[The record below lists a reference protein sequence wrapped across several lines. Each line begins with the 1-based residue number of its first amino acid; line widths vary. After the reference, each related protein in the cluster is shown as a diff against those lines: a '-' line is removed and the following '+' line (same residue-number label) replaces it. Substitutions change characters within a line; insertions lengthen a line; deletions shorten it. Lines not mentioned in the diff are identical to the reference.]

1 MALSDSKVSDIYE
14 GLKYKFLFNN
24 DINCIH
30 ILLNLY
36 ELEDNINN
44 IVPSYIS
51 IKRLRKNIRKALKD
65 RRGNHLIAYNLGELI
80 HEDINRLELLIY
92 LEGYKAGYLNKKHIN
107 DLENIT
113 LRYFSISELYNKR
126 YLFNFDSS
134 IEEVNNFKT
143 DIYKSFLEE
152 KQTLNNLEETI
163 RNYTESILKAKVLSL
178 NKYLD
183 KQLAIEYQSKPA
195 YFRDEESLLTLEE
208 LKAIYKEVLKIITR
222 NINKLYN
229 DAYWNGLN
237 DRLIMR
243 YK

>member
-152 KQTLNNLEETI
+152 KQTLLGNTMSPIPRLGI
-163 RNYTESILKAKVLSL
+163 
-178 NKYLD
+178 NKYDVWGEALHGVVGRNNNSGATATSFPNSIAVGSTWD
-183 KQLAIEYQSKPA
+183 PELIKKEAIVIA
-195 YFRDEESLLTLEE
+195 DE
-208 LKAIYKEVLKIITR
+208 ARGFKIGR
-222 NINKLYN
+222 
-229 DAYWNGLN
+229 AHV
-237 DRLIMR
+237 
-243 YK
+243 

>member
-1 MALSDSKVSDIYE
+1 MALSDSKVYDIYE

-24 DINCIH
+24 DINCMH

-36 ELEDNINN
+36 ELENNINN
-44 IVPSYIS
+44 ICPTYIS
-51 IKRLRKNIRKALKD
+51 IRRLRKNIRKALKD

-92 LEGYKAGYLNKKHIN
+92 LEGYKAGYLNKRHVN
-107 DLENIT
+107 VLENIA
-113 LRYFSISELYNKR
+113 LEYFSISDLYNMR
-126 YLFNFDSS
+126 YLFNFDTS
-134 IEEVNNFKT
+134 IEDVDKFKSN
-143 DIYKSFLEE
+143 IYKTLLQEE
-152 KQTLNNLEETI
+152 KTQNILEETI
-163 RNYTESILKAKVLSL
+163 NNYTENILKPKVLSL

-183 KQLAIEYQSKPA
+183 KQLAIEYRSKPP

-208 LKAIYKEVLKIITR
+208 LKVVYKEVVKIITR
-222 NINKLYN
+222 NVNKLYN

>member
-1 MALSDSKVSDIYE
+1 MALSDTKVCDIYE

-44 IVPSYIS
+44 IVPKYIS

-107 DLENIT
+107 DLESIT
-113 LRYFSISELYNKR
+113 LRYFSISDLYSKR

-134 IEEVNNFKT
+134 IEEVSKFKR
-143 DIYKSFLEE
+143 DIYKSFLQE
-152 KQTLNNLEETI
+152 KQTMNNLEKTI
-163 RNYTESILKAKVLSL
+163 KNYTENILKPKVLSL
-178 NKYLD
+178 NKHLD
-183 KQLAIEYQSKPA
+183 KQLSIEYQSKPP

-208 LKAIYKEVLKIITR
+208 LKSIYKEVLKIITK
-222 NINKLYN
+222 NVNNLYN